1 MNTITPAWIRS
12 AEAALAHLPNRTTES
27 HIARAADITRRLAAG
42 LSVEL
47 LIGDDEWLP
56 IASARAEDGIVWL
69 TFRCGA
75 SGWLG
80 GDYSLRTKTNS
91 CGGDL

>member
-1 MNTITPAWIRS
+1 MNVLTKIPTPV
-12 AEAALAHLPNRTTES
+12 ETPNRTTES
-27 HIARAADITRRLAAG
+27 HLARAADITRHLAAG

-47 LIGDDEWLP
+47 LVSDDEWLP

-80 GDYSLRTKTNS
+80 GDYSLRTTPRKE
-91 CGGDL
+91 CAA